1 MDVKHDYAS
10 FVDIVYDRVGV
21 AVQRRI
27 IVDSVVFIHKVDV
40 EWSVVFAI
48 AKLNTRVEIFDISC
62 S

>member
-27 IVDSVVFIHKVDV
+27 IVDSVVLIHKVDA
-40 EWSVVFAI
+40 EWSIVFAI
-48 AKLNTRVEIFDISC
+48 AKLNTRVEI
-62 S
+62 